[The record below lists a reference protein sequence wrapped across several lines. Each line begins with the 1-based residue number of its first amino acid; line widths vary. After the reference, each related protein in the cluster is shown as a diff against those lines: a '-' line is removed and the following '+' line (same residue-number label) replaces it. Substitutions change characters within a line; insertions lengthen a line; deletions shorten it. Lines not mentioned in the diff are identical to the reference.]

1 MSEQARKVI
10 AEAER
15 VATTVLSSTNPK
27 TKEELQQIRRV
38 ETRAEVLQSLV
49 TQPADLLARV
59 NMSVSTKVSDAAHY
73 GPGTWD
79 KVPYSVEVHCSV
91 SLPCDPTEEAIQ
103 TAQNVAQEL
112 AWEASRSCI
121 GDALIGHDEDIRT
134 RLYRAYF
141 EKE

>member
-1 MSEQARKVI
+1 MSKQAEKVV
-10 AEAER
+10 AEMAST
-15 VATTVLSSTNPK
+15 VTMVLSSTDPR
-27 TKEELQQIRRV
+27 TKEESQQVRRV
-38 ETRAEVLQSLV
+38 ETRGEVLQSLV
-49 TQPADLLARV
+49 TQPADRLARI
-59 NMSVSTKVSDAAHY
+59 NMSVATKVSDAAHY

-112 AWEASRSCI
+112 AWEASRNCI
-121 GDALIGHDEDIRT
+121 GDALIGHDEDIRN